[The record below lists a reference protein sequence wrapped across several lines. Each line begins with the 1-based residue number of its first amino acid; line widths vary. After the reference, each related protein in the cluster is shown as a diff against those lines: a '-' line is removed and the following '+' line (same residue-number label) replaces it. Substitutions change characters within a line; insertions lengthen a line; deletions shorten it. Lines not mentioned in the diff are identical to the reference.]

1 MWFHRDG
8 RADDWVLYAQEA
20 VSGQHNRG
28 LGLGRFFDRQG
39 RLLATAAQEG
49 MIRSGS

>member
-20 VSGQHNRG
+20 LSAQNSRG
-28 LGLGRFFDRQG
+28 LALGRFFDRQG
-39 RLLATAAQEG
+39 RLLATVAQEG
-49 MIRSGS
+49 LIRLTP